1 MIPRGG
7 GRRKR
12 SRPPLRNRVRRTRAA
27 PKSVS
32 FFDFILRREP
42 VKVSGIFMHLRFP
55 IFALLS
61 SALLCAGTHIAAA
74 DEVRLLDGSLVRG
87 RIVHIRNGLM
97 TIAPSFSEKNI
108 EIQMKE
114 IENFATDDPVFLM
127 MNTDA
132 IFNGTVLP
140 GFGDTVSISSPHH
153 GISSAGTPEIAW
165 LWRKGDPSPADLR
178 VKKKERLW
186 EFNCTAGLNITTGTT
201 ESFNGRLGFEAINSG
216 EVDKL
221 KMFSYL
227 RYSEVEDT
235 ASEDNFHIGANYD
248 DTKYAPILWYAKT
261 DNGYDRVAK
270 QNFFSTTSLGL
281 GYRFLENDIDTFDF
295 KLGGAFRY
303 EAYEEDAGVEDV
315 STLAAEIGFDN
326 ELRLPFGKIITSFT
340 YSPAFDNPQENYKIT
355 HHSYLQTIY
364 YEDLVAIKTGMKN
377 SYNSIVA
384 EGNEYLDTSIY
395 VELVFKLK

>member
-1 MIPRGG
+1 M
-7 GRRKR
+7 R
-12 SRPPLRNRVRRTRAA
+12 SRFLKSAVLAA
-27 PKSVS
+27 A
-32 FFDFILRREP
+32 FF
-42 VKVSGIFMHLRFP
+42 
-55 IFALLS
+55 
-61 SALLCAGTHIAAA
+61 AGTLAASA
-74 DEVRLLDGSLVRG
+74 DEARLLDGSLVRG
-87 RIVHIRNGLM
+87 KIVHIRNGVM
-97 TIAPSFSEKNI
+97 TIAPSFSSKNI
-108 EIQMKE
+108 EIRMSE

-186 EFNCTAGLNITTGTT
+186 EFTCTAGLNLTTGTT
-201 ESFNGRLGFEAINSG
+201 ESFNGRLGFDAVNVG

-221 KMFSYL
+221 RLFSFL
-227 RYSEVEDT
+227 RYSEIEDT
-235 ASEDNFHIGANYD
+235 ASEDNFHIGADYND
-248 DTKYAPILWYAKT
+248 SKYKPILWYAKT

-281 GYRFLENDIDTFDF
+281 GYRIIENDWQTLDF
-295 KLGGAFRY
+295 RLGGAFRY
-303 EAYEEDAGVEDV
+303 EAYEENAGVEDV

-326 ELRLPFGKIITSFT
+326 EFRLPFGKIVSTVT
-340 YSPAFDNPQENYKIT
+340 YSPALDNPQENYKIT

-364 YEDLVAIKTGMKN
+364 YEDLVAIKTGMTN

-384 EGNEYLDTSIY
+384 IGNEYLDTTVY